1 MPKVAKVGQRRCR
14 GRTARHED
22 TAAAMNVDLLLR
34 PVASDCE
41 VARDVCNVSA
51 VERTTDAQ
59 KIGSTRS

>member
-22 TAAAMNVDLLLR
+22 TVAAMSVDL
-34 PVASDCE
+34 PCIVASDCE
-41 VARDVCNVSA
+41 VASDVCNVSA